1 MNELAGTSATTHAG
15 LTSRV
20 KAPAGL
26 YDFKYT
32 LSAAARMANRGAR
45 LPVAR
50 DAAMTQLP
58 VWVSKANDRPEA
70 CGDYAAALSAPQL
83 LKAWMRT
90 AAQMLVL
97 QNDAFE

>member
-1 MNELAGTSATTHAG
+1 MIELAGTSATTHAG
-15 LTSRV
+15 LTSRI
-20 KAPAGL
+20 KTPAGL
-26 YDFKYT
+26 YEYT
-32 LSAAARMANRGAR
+32 LSAAARMVQRGAR
-45 LPVAR
+45 LSVAR

-58 VWVSKANDRPEA
+58 VWVPKANDRPEA

-90 AAQMLVL
+90 AAQMLIL